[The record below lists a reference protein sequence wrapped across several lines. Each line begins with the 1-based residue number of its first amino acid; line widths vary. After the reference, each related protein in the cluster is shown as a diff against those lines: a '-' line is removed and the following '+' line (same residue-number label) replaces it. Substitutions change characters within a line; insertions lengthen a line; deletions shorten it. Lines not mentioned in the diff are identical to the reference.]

1 LIKVPP
7 WAAALGYYLA
17 NSYHVKTV
25 TIDSIELTYQDQGTG
40 QPVVLLHGFP
50 LDSRMWSPQIENLS
64 KSCRVIAPNLRGFGG
79 SGLKPGDATRG
90 VSMSEYASDVDKL
103 LDAISVTEPV
113 ILCGFSMGGYIM
125 WQFLRQFPDR
135 VKAFVPC
142 DTRAIADTPEAKAGR
157 LKSADEVLK
166 AGVESVVTSMLPKLV
181 AESTRQNQPEVVE
194 QLTAIMRSCP
204 PGAVAAALRGMAERP
219 DVTTELSSFTQP
231 ALVVVG
237 AEDAISSSKEMR
249 GIADKLP
256 GARFSEIPAA
266 GHMTT
271 LENPAA
277 VNTAL
282 SGFIESLS

>member
-1 LIKVPP
+1 M
-7 WAAALGYYLA
+7 
-17 NSYHVKTV
+17 KTIIV
-25 TIDSIELTYQDQGTG
+25 DSIEFTYQDQGTG

-50 LDSRMWSPQIENLS
+50 LDSRMWSWQIENLS

-79 SGLKPGDATRG
+79 SGLKPGDKTRG
-90 VSMSEYASDVDKL
+90 VSMAEYATDVAKL
-103 LDAISVTEPV
+103 LDAISVSEPV

-125 WQFLRQFPDR
+125 WQFLRQFPQR

-142 DTRAIADTPEAKAGR
+142 DTRVIADTAEAKAGR

-166 AGVESVVTSMLPKLV
+166 SGVESVVAAMLPKLV

-194 QLTAIMRSCP
+194 QLTTIMRSCP
-204 PGAVAAALRGMAERP
+204 PEAVSASLRGMAERP
-219 DVTTELSSFTQP
+219 DVTAELSSFTQP
-231 ALVVVG
+231 ALVIVG
-237 AEDAISSSKEMR
+237 ASDAISSSQEMC

-256 GARFSEIPAA
+256 NAKFVEISNS

-277 VNTAL
+277 VNSAI
-282 SGFIESLS
+282 SEFVSSLR

>member
-1 LIKVPP
+1 M
-7 WAAALGYYLA
+7 
-17 NSYHVKTV
+17 KTI
-25 TIDSIELTYQDQGTG
+25 TLDSIDFTYQDQGTG
-40 QPVVLLHGFP
+40 QPVVLVHGFP
-50 LDSRMWSPQIENLS
+50 LDSRMWSPQIEALS

-79 SGLKPGDATRG
+79 SGLKPGDETRG
-90 VSMSEYASDVDKL
+90 VSMADYAADVATL

-166 AGVESVVTSMLPKLV
+166 SGVESVVTGMLPKLV
-181 AESTRQNQPEVVE
+181 AESTRQDQPQVIEE
-194 QLTAIMRSCP
+194 LTTIMRSCP
-204 PGAVAAALRGMAERP
+204 PEAVATALRGMAERP
-219 DVTTELSSFTQP
+219 DVTAELAGFTQP
-231 ALVVVG
+231 ALVIVG
-237 AEDAISSSKEMR
+237 ANDAISSSQEMR

-256 GARFSEIPAA
+256 NAKFVEIPNS

-277 VNTAL
+277 VNVAL
-282 SGFIESLS
+282 SEFVSSLR

>member
-1 LIKVPP
+1 
-7 WAAALGYYLA
+7 
-17 NSYHVKTV
+17 VKTV
-25 TIDSIELTYQDQGTG
+25 TIDSLELTYQDQGTG

-50 LDSRMWSPQIENLS
+50 LDSRMWSPQIEALS
-64 KSCRVIAPNLRGFGG
+64 RSCRVIAPNLRGFGG

-90 VSMSEYASDVDKL
+90 VSMAEYASDVDKL
-103 LDAISVTEPV
+103 LGAISVIEPV

-125 WQFLRQFPDR
+125 WQFVRQFPDR

-166 AGVESVVTSMLPKLV
+166 SGVESVATAMLPKLV

-204 PGAVAAALRGMAERP
+204 PEAVAAALRGMAERP
-219 DVTTELSSFTQP
+219 DVTAELSSFTQP
-231 ALVVVG
+231 ALVLVG
-237 AEDAISSSKEMR
+237 VEDAISSSKEMR
-249 GIADKLP
+249 GIADKLA
-256 GARFSEIPAA
+256 GARFAEIPAA

-277 VNTAL
+277 VNSAL
-282 SGFIESLS
+282 SEFINLLA

>member
-1 LIKVPP
+1 MKKI
-7 WAAALGYYLA
+7 A
-17 NSYHVKTV
+17 
-25 TIDSIELTYQDQGTG
+25 IDSLEFTYQDQGSG

-50 LDSRMWSPQIENLS
+50 LDSRMWSPQIEALS

-79 SGLKPGDATRG
+79 SGLKPGDVTRG
-90 VSMSEYASDVDKL
+90 VSMAEYASDIDKL
-103 LDAISVTEPV
+103 LDAINVSEPV

-125 WQFLRQFPDR
+125 WQFLRQFPGP
-135 VKAFVPC
+135 VKAFVSC

-166 AGVESVVTSMLPKLV
+166 SGVESVVTTMLPKLV

-194 QLTAIMRSCP
+194 HLTAIMRSCP
-204 PGAVAAALRGMAERP
+204 PEAVAAALRGMAERP
-219 DVTTELSSFTQP
+219 DVTVELSSFTQP

-237 AEDAISSSKEMR
+237 ADDAISSSQEMR

-256 GARFSEIPAA
+256 NAKFVEIPNS

-277 VNTAL
+277 VNAAL
-282 SGFIESLS
+282 SGFVESLR

>member
-1 LIKVPP
+1 M
-7 WAAALGYYLA
+7 
-17 NSYHVKTV
+17 KTV
-25 TIDSIELTYQDQGTG
+25 TVDSIDFTYQDQGTG

-50 LDSRMWSPQIENLS
+50 LDSRMWQPQIGTLS

-79 SGLKPGDATRG
+79 SGLKPGDETRG
-90 VSMSEYASDVDKL
+90 VSMADYATDVAKL
-103 LDAISVTEPV
+103 LDAISVTEPI

-157 LKSADEVLK
+157 LKSADEVMK
-166 AGVESVVTSMLPKLV
+166 SGVESVVTAMLPKLI
-181 AESTRQNQPEVVE
+181 AESTRENQPQVVE
-194 QLTAIMRSCP
+194 ELTAIMRSCP
-204 PGAVAAALRGMAERP
+204 PEAVSAALRGMAERP
-219 DVTTELSSFTQP
+219 DVTAELGSFAQP
-231 ALVVVG
+231 ALVIVG
-237 AEDAISSSKEMR
+237 ANDAISSSQEMR

-256 GARFSEIPAA
+256 NAKFVEIASS

-277 VNTAL
+277 VNAAL
-282 SGFIESLS
+282 SEFVSSLR